1 MSILETYGGNAV
13 LLEKCLA
20 GIGLKNIE
28 SIHWNLSSPQLYE
41 AAVRRREARLAHLGP
56 LVTRTG
62 TFTGRAPHD
71 KFIVDDAL
79 THEDVEW
86 GKINQRFT
94 PLQFDTL
101 FQRACDFLE
110 GDEIFVTDGLAG
122 ADPDYELPVRIITQH
137 AWHALFS
144 RNMFIRPENLGRTLA
159 ADEPSFTVLHV
170 PELRA
175 MPSIDGTNSEAFV
188 ILNFTRRL
196 ILIGG
201 TRYAGEIKKAVF
213 SVMNYL
219 LPKQGIM
226 SMHAS
231 ANMAENGDVAV
242 FFGLSGTGKTT
253 LSTDPARRL
262 IGDDEHGWGEHGVFN
277 LEGGCYAKVINL
289 SEEHEPLIYAT
300 TRQFGT
306 ILENVGIDTRHR
318 RLDLNDD
325 RLTENTRASYPV
337 THIPNAIYP
346 GIGGHPK
353 DIVMLTCDAFGVL
366 PPISRLTP
374 EQAMYHFISGY
385 TAKVAGTEEGIFE
398 PTATFS
404 SCFGAPFMPLHQT
417 FYGELLGEKIRQHT
431 VRCWLI
437 NTGWFG
443 GPYGVGQRMDIHHTR
458 AMLNAALRGELDDVP
473 MEKDPIFQVAV
484 PKHCPGISDEVLQPA
499 SAWQDA
505 ETYQLK
511 AREVAL
517 LFQDNFR
524 QFVDE
529 ADPDIC
535 NAGPV
540 VGTN

>member
-1 MSILETYGGNAV
+1 MSILETDGGDTV

-20 GIGLKNIE
+20 DIGLKNIE

-41 AAVRRREARLAHLGP
+41 AAVRRREARLAHLGA

-62 TFTGRAPHD
+62 TFTGRAPND
-71 KFIVDDAL
+71 KFIVDDEL
-79 THEDVEW
+79 THEEVDW
-86 GKINQRFT
+86 GKINQPFT
-94 PLQFDTL
+94 PQQFDSL

-144 RNMFIRPENLGRTLA
+144 RNMFIRPENLGRSLA
-159 ADEPSFTVLHV
+159 ADEPSFTLLHV

-175 MPSIDGTNSEAFV
+175 LPSIDGTNSEAFV
-188 ILNFTRRL
+188 ILNFSRRL
-196 ILIGG
+196 ILVGG

-213 SVMNYL
+213 SVMNHL
-219 LPKQGIM
+219 LPKQGVM

-231 ANMAENGDVAV
+231 ANMADNGDVAV

-253 LSTDPARRL
+253 LSADTTRSL
-262 IGDDEHGWGEHGVFN
+262 IGDDEHGWGDHGVFN

-306 ILENVGIDTRHR
+306 ILENVGMDTRHR
-318 RLDLNDD
+318 RLDLDDD

-366 PPISRLTP
+366 PPISRLTA
-374 EQAMYHFISGY
+374 EQAMYHFLSGY

-404 SCFGAPFMPLHQT
+404 ACFGAPFMPLHQS
-417 FYGELLGEKIRQHT
+417 FYGKLLGEKIRQHK

-437 NTGWFG
+437 NTGWSG

-458 AMLNAALRGELDDVP
+458 AMLNAALHGELDDVP
-473 MEKDPIFQVAV
+473 MEIDPIFRVAV
-484 PKHCPGISDEVLQPA
+484 PKHCPGIPDDVLQPA
-499 SAWQDA
+499 SSWQDA
-505 ETYQLK
+505 DDYQAK

-517 LFQDNFR
+517 LFQKNFSKIA
-524 QFVDE
+524 DE
-529 ADPDIC
+529 VDPDIR

-540 VGTN
+540 VS

>member
-1 MSILETYGGNAV
+1 MSIFETDSGDMV

-20 GIGLKNIE
+20 DIGLKNIE

-71 KFIVDDAL
+71 KFIVDDEY
-79 THEDVEW
+79 THDEVMW
-86 GKINQRFT
+86 GNVNQPFT
-94 PLQFDTL
+94 AKQFDTL

-144 RNMFIRPENLGRTLA
+144 RNMFIRPENVGRTIA
-159 ADEPSFTVLHV
+159 ADEPRFTLLHV

-188 ILNFTRRL
+188 ILNFTRKL
-196 ILIGG
+196 ILVGG
-201 TRYAGEIKKAVF
+201 TRYAGEIKKSVF
-213 SVMNYL
+213 SVMNHF
-219 LPKQGIM
+219 LPKQGVM
-226 SMHAS
+226 SMHAA
-231 ANMAENGDVAV
+231 ANMSENGDVAV

-253 LSTDPARRL
+253 LSADPTRKL
-262 IGDDEHGWGEHGVFN
+262 IGDDEHGWGDHGVFN
-277 LEGGCYAKVINL
+277 IEGGCYAKVINL
-289 SEEHEPLIYAT
+289 SKEHEPLIYAT
-300 TRQFGT
+300 TRMFGT
-306 ILENVGIDTRHR
+306 ILENVGMDTRHR
-318 RLDLNDD
+318 RLNLEDD

-337 THIPNAIYP
+337 THIPNCIYP

-366 PPISRLTP
+366 PPISRLTA
-374 EQAMYHFISGY
+374 EQAMYHFLSGY
-385 TAKVAGTEEGIFE
+385 TAKVAGTEEGIVE

-404 SCFGAPFMPLHQT
+404 ACFGAPFMPLHQS
-417 FYGELLGEKIRQHT
+417 FYGKLLGEKIHKHN

-437 NTGWFG
+437 NTGWSG
-443 GPYGVGQRMDIHHTR
+443 GPYGVGERMDIHHTR
-458 AMLNAALRGELDDVP
+458 AMLSAALHGELDDVA
-473 MEKDPIFQVAV
+473 MDVDPIFQVAI
-484 PKHCPGISDEVLQPA
+484 PRHCPGIPDEVLQPVR
-499 SAWQDA
+499 AWQDA
-505 ETYQLK
+505 EAYQEQ
-511 AREVAL
+511 ARKVAQ
-517 LFQDNFR
+517 LFQDNFY
-524 QFVDE
+524 QFAGETDAAVR
-529 ADPDIC
+529 

-540 VGTN
+540 VR

>member
-1 MSILETYGGNAV
+1 MSILETDGGDTV

-20 GIGLKNIE
+20 DIGLKNIE

-41 AAVRRREARLAHLGP
+41 AAVRRREARLAHLGA

-62 TFTGRAPHD
+62 TFTGRAPND
-71 KFIVDDAL
+71 KFIVDDEL

-86 GKINQRFT
+86 GKINQPFT
-94 PLQFDTL
+94 PQQFDSL

-144 RNMFIRPENLGRTLA
+144 RNMFIRPENLGRSLA
-159 ADEPSFTVLHV
+159 ADEPSFTLLHV

-175 MPSIDGTNSEAFV
+175 LPSIDGTNSEAFV
-188 ILNFTRRL
+188 ILNFSRRL
-196 ILIGG
+196 ILVGG

-213 SVMNYL
+213 SVMNHL
-219 LPKQGIM
+219 LPKQGVM

-231 ANMAENGDVAV
+231 ANMAENGDVAI

-253 LSTDPARRL
+253 LSADPARKL
-262 IGDDEHGWGEHGVFN
+262 IGDDEHGWGDHGVFN

-306 ILENVGIDTRHR
+306 ILENVGMDTRHR
-318 RLDLNDD
+318 RLDLDDD

-366 PPISRLTP
+366 PPISRLTSQ
-374 EQAMYHFISGY
+374 QAMYHFLSGY

-404 SCFGAPFMPLHQT
+404 ACFGAPFMPLHQS
-417 FYGELLGEKIRQHT
+417 FYGKLLGEKIRQHD

-437 NTGWFG
+437 NTGWSG
-443 GPYGVGQRMDIHHTR
+443 GPYGVGERMDIHHTR
-458 AMLNAALRGELDDVP
+458 AMLNAALFGELDDVA
-473 MEKDPIFQVAV
+473 MEVDPIFQVAI
-484 PKHCPGISDEVLQPA
+484 PKHCPGIPDEVLQPA
-499 SAWQDA
+499 SAWPDA
-505 ETYQLK
+505 EAYQVK
-511 AREVAL
+511 ARELAQ

-524 QFVDE
+524 QFADE
-529 ADPDIC
+529 TDPDIR
-535 NAGPV
+535 NAGPIV
-540 VGTN
+540 S

>member
-1 MSILETYGGNAV
+1 MSILETDGGDTV

-20 GIGLKNIE
+20 DIGLKNIE

-41 AAVRRREARLAHLGP
+41 AAVRRREARLAHLGA

-62 TFTGRAPHD
+62 TFTGRAPND
-71 KFIVDDAL
+71 KFIVDDEL

-86 GKINQRFT
+86 GKINQPFT
-94 PLQFDTL
+94 AQQFDSL

-144 RNMFIRPENLGRTLA
+144 RNMFIRPENLGRSLA
-159 ADEPSFTVLHV
+159 ADEPSFTLLHV

-175 MPSIDGTNSEAFV
+175 LPSIDGTNSEAFV
-188 ILNFTRRL
+188 ILNFSRRL
-196 ILIGG
+196 ILVGG

-213 SVMNYL
+213 SVMNHL
-219 LPKQGIM
+219 LPKQGVM

-231 ANMAENGDVAV
+231 ANMAENGDVAI

-253 LSTDPARRL
+253 LSADPARKL
-262 IGDDEHGWGEHGVFN
+262 IGDDEHGWGDHGVFN

-306 ILENVGIDTRHR
+306 ILENVGMDTRHR
-318 RLDLNDD
+318 RLDLDDD

-366 PPISRLTP
+366 PPISRLTSQ
-374 EQAMYHFISGY
+374 QAMYHFLSGY

-404 SCFGAPFMPLHQT
+404 ACFGAPFMPLHQS
-417 FYGELLGEKIRQHT
+417 FYGKLLGEKIRQHD

-437 NTGWFG
+437 NTGWSG
-443 GPYGVGQRMDIHHTR
+443 GPYGVGERMDIHLTR
-458 AMLNAALRGELDDVP
+458 AMLNAALHGELDDVA
-473 MEKDPIFQVAV
+473 MEVDPIFQVAI
-484 PKHCPGISDEVLQPA
+484 PKHCPGIPDEVLQPA
-499 SAWQDA
+499 SAWPDA
-505 ETYQLK
+505 ETYQVK
-511 AREVAL
+511 ARELAQ

-524 QFVDE
+524 QFADE
-529 ADPDIC
+529 TDPDIR
-535 NAGPV
+535 NAGPIV
-540 VGTN
+540 S

>member
-1 MSILETYGGNAV
+1 MSIFETDSGDMA

-20 GIGLKNIE
+20 DIGLKNIE

-62 TFTGRAPHD
+62 TFTGRAPND
-71 KFIVDDAL
+71 KFIVDDEL
-79 THEDVEW
+79 THDEVMW
-86 GKINQRFT
+86 GNINQPFT
-94 PLQFDTL
+94 PKQFDSL

-122 ADPDYELPVRIITQH
+122 ADPDYELPVRIVTQH

-144 RNMFIRPENLGRTLA
+144 RNMFIRPENLGRSLA
-159 ADEPSFTVLHV
+159 ADEPSFTLLHV
-170 PELRA
+170 PELHA
-175 MPSIDGTNSEAFV
+175 MPTIDGTNSEAFV
-188 ILNFTRRL
+188 ILNFARRL
-196 ILIGG
+196 ILVGG
-201 TRYAGEIKKAVF
+201 TRYAGEIKKSVF

-219 LPKQGIM
+219 LPKQGVM

-253 LSTDPARRL
+253 LSADLTRRL
-262 IGDDEHGWGEHGVFN
+262 IGDDEHGWGDHGVFN

-306 ILENVGIDTRHR
+306 ILENVGMDTRHR

-346 GIGGHPK
+346 GIGSHPK

-366 PPISRLTP
+366 PPISRLTA
-374 EQAMYHFISGY
+374 EQAMYHFLSGY

-404 SCFGAPFMPLHQT
+404 VCFGAPFMPLHAS
-417 FYGELLGEKIRQHT
+417 FYGKLLGEKIRQHD

-437 NTGWFG
+437 NTGWSG
-443 GPYGVGQRMDIHHTR
+443 GPYGVGERMDIHHTR
-458 AMLNAALRGELDDVP
+458 AMLNAAIHGELDDVP
-473 MEKDPIFQVAV
+473 MEIDPIFQVAV
-484 PKHCPGISDEVLQPA
+484 PKHCPGIPDEVLQPV
-499 SAWQDA
+499 STWQDA
-505 ETYQLK
+505 EAYQVK
-511 AREVAL
+511 AREVAQ

-524 QFVDE
+524 RFADE
-529 ADPDIC
+529 ADPKVR

-540 VGTN
+540 TS

>member
-1 MSILETYGGNAV
+1 MSILETYGGNTV
-13 LLEKCLA
+13 LLEKCLSD
-20 GIGLKNIE
+20 IGLKNIE

-41 AAVRRREARLAHLGP
+41 AAVRRREARLAHLGA

-62 TFTGRAPHD
+62 TFTGRAPND
-71 KFIVDDAL
+71 KFIVDDEL
-79 THEDVEW
+79 THEEVDW
-86 GKINQRFT
+86 GKINQPFT
-94 PLQFDTL
+94 PQQFDSL

-144 RNMFIRPENLGRTLA
+144 RNMFIRPENLGRSLA
-159 ADEPSFTVLHV
+159 ADEPSFTLLHV

-175 MPSIDGTNSEAFV
+175 LPSIDGTNSEAFV
-188 ILNFTRRL
+188 ILNFSRRL
-196 ILIGG
+196 ILVGG

-213 SVMNYL
+213 SVMNHL
-219 LPKQGIM
+219 LPKQGVM

-253 LSTDPARRL
+253 LSADTTRSL
-262 IGDDEHGWGEHGVFN
+262 IGDDEHGWGDHGVFN

-300 TRQFGT
+300 TRKFGT
-306 ILENVGIDTRHR
+306 ILENVGMDTRHR
-318 RLDLNDD
+318 RLDLDDD

-366 PPISRLTP
+366 PPISRLTA
-374 EQAMYHFISGY
+374 EQAMYHFLSGY

-404 SCFGAPFMPLHQT
+404 ACFGAPFMPLHQS
-417 FYGELLGEKIRQHT
+417 FYGKLLGEKIRQHD

-437 NTGWFG
+437 NTGWSG

-458 AMLNAALRGELDDVP
+458 AMLNAALHGELDDVP
-473 MEKDPIFQVAV
+473 MEIDPIFQVAV
-484 PKHCPGISDEVLQPA
+484 PKHCPGIPDEVLQP
-499 SAWQDA
+499 SSTWQDA
-505 ETYQLK
+505 DDYQVK

-517 LFQDNFR
+517 LFQENFSKIADE
-524 QFVDE
+524 VD
-529 ADPDIC
+529 PNIR

-540 VGTN
+540 VS